1 MKNLFLESKISYA
14 SYSHLVQQDRKVSA
28 LIFIYGHINMYVTLT
43 QNVSDDVAFIVTLLP
58 AHSMGVEFKV
68 AGK

>member
-1 MKNLFLESKISYA
+1 
-14 SYSHLVQQDRKVSA
+14 
-28 LIFIYGHINMYVTLT
+28 MYVTLT